1 MDRIIALRNDA
12 LEGEI
17 YMNLLDD
24 LLKTVV
30 GATKF
35 KENRCEKHLSEWFTV
50 TDEAFLLLCLENYWQ
65 QWHYEWMVNRN
76 GPPADEPAPE
86 VINPRYTG
94 KTRGTKRSWSREE
107 EWSVSI
113 TWLYWSITTEGKGA
127 KSSISGSF
135 GK

>member
-1 MDRIIALRNDA
+1 MEQILELRNDC
-12 LEGEI
+12 LEGEY
-17 YMNLLDD
+17 YMDLLDD

-35 KENRCEKHLSEWFTV
+35 KENRCKTHLSEWFTI
-50 TDEAFLLLCLENYWQ
+50 TDEAFLLLCLQNYWK
-65 QWHYEWMVNRN
+65 QWHYEWMVKRH
-76 GPPADEPAPE
+76 GPPVAAPAPE
-86 VINPRYTG
+86 VTNPRNTG
-94 KTRGTKRSWSREE
+94 KKRAPSVVGQGK